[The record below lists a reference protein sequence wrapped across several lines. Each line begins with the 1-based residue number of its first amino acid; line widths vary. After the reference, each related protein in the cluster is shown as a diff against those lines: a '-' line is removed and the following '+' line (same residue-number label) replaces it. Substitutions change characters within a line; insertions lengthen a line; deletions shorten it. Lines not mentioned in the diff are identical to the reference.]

1 MIPAFYLVNWL
12 IKRCFVLLLCCKI
25 KFPRGRLLRT
35 YWKCKGRFSVHDFWC
50 MQTILCV
57 SGKGYFNSF
66 KFLLC
71 EWNPL
76 MSKVGGQKV
85 MEMLTLKAVCI
96 HQYWISIIKID
107 PEKKISWRWKL
118 FFQLLS
124 VQHHK
129 QFRVKCCE
137 WSFVEYSGNY
147 FPRQT
152 MGIAECCLDFLVFD
166 WLQAFAPYVTSICR
180 ETDSIVG
187 SKAFDFWKAFFVCV
201 LRWSINY
208 TQYKNAD
215 VFFPR

>member
-1 MIPAFYLVNWL
+1 MDVYWEL
-12 IKRCFVLLLCCKI
+12 IESAREGSPFMTFDACKRFCASQERDI
-25 KFPRGRLLRT
+25 
-35 YWKCKGRFSVHDFWC
+35 
-50 MQTILCV
+50 
-57 SGKGYFNSF
+57 FNSF

-107 PEKKISWRWKL
+107 PEKKISRRWKL

-180 ETDSIVG
+180 EQTPLWDQRLLISEKLF
-187 SKAFDFWKAFFVCV
+187 SCACWD
-201 LRWSINY
+201 
-208 TQYKNAD
+208 D
-215 VFFPR
+215 P

>member
-1 MIPAFYLVNWL
+1 MDVYWEL
-12 IKRCFVLLLCCKI
+12 IESAREGSPFMTFDACKRFCASQERDI
-25 KFPRGRLLRT
+25 
-35 YWKCKGRFSVHDFWC
+35 
-50 MQTILCV
+50 
-57 SGKGYFNSF
+57 FNSF

-107 PEKKISWRWKL
+107 PEKKISRRWKL